1 MTSRSL
7 AAAVLALAAAAGAPP
22 QRGKSDSVAYA
33 IVDISSGEVVD
44 SRQLERL
51 RQPAP
56 PGSLLKIA
64 ALVTA
69 FATGTAS
76 ADTRVACPGAATVG
90 GQAIRCS
97 HPRLR
102 HPLRPA
108 EALAVSCNVWFA
120 TIGHRLPR
128 ARLDGVLT
136 AMGLPPTPPDAPMAL
151 AAPGLRARHSP
162 PMAWVEAF
170 GRVLRAPPAVPLT
183 AAARAV
189 LVEGL
194 RGAAL
199 YGTAGAFSE
208 RALDV
213 AAKTGSATLGGGAVG
228 MVVAGW
234 PAANPQRAIV
244 LLAAGVA
251 GRDAAAI
258 AADIVSARGASAA
271 APPPPPAP
279 DRAPAIGA
287 AGPRSTAQ
295 DVDPRQVRVG
305 TARAGGGYSIR
316 PMPLDDYVAQVLA
329 GEAEAR
335 SAAAALE
342 ALALAVRT
350 YALGNRGRHAAAGF
364 DLCSTTHCQVL
375 RPSTAG
381 TRRAAA
387 STTGRVLLYRG
398 AIADV
403 YYTASCGGRT
413 ERPSAVWR
421 GGADP
426 AYLPSARDRACD
438 GEPRWAAEIAVQDLE
453 RALSAAGFRGGLRH
467 LSVDDRTSSGR
478 AARVRLDGMRPDAIS
493 GQDLRMVVGRALGWH
508 LLKSAMFAAR
518 RTGGGYRF
526 DGNGFGHGVG
536 LCVRG
541 SARRAARG
549 DSAREIVAAYFPGV
563 EIGVLPAGGEPAPR
577 PEPPP
582 RLPAAPSTAGPA
594 TGPAPGA
601 LDVRVPPSAAPDRA
615 ALTDFARRAL
625 GQIAAATGQA
635 APQQVVIVFHPSA
648 ESYRRQTGEPW
659 WTSART
665 RGSRID
671 LLPVPVLR
679 MRGTLEST
687 LRHELAHVLTAPAL
701 QGRPEWVK
709 EGVAMHFAGEPPP
722 ASLVGPGGVV
732 GRVRCPSDAAVRQPV
747 SASAARQAYGLAAAC
762 VSRALAEGRAWS
774 DLR

>member
-1 MTSRSL
+1 MSRTL
-7 AAAVLALAAAAGAPP
+7 AAAVLAVTAAAGAPP
-22 QRGKSDSVAYA
+22 QRGAAEAVAYA
-33 IVDISSGEVVD
+33 IVDVSSGEIVD
-44 SRQLERL
+44 GRQIERL
-51 RQPAP
+51 RRPAP

-64 ALVTA
+64 TLVAAL
-69 FATGTAS
+69 ATGTAS
-76 ADTRVACPGAATVG
+76 ADTRVACRGEATVG

-151 AAPGLRARHSP
+151 AAPGMRARHSP

-170 GRVLRAPPAVPLT
+170 ARVMQAPPVVPLT

-213 AAKTGSATLGGGAVG
+213 AAKTGTATLGGGAVG
-228 MVVAGW
+228 VVVAGW
-234 PAANPQRAIV
+234 PAARPERAIV

-251 GRDAAAI
+251 GRDAATI
-258 AADIVSARGASAA
+258 AADIVSARGASTAA
-271 APPPPPAP
+271 APARAP
-279 DRAPAIGA
+279 DPAAPAGT
-287 AGPRSTAQ
+287 AGPRRSTGHG
-295 DVDPRQVRVG
+295 VDAAEVRVG

-329 GEAEAR
+329 GESEAR
-335 SAAAALE
+335 STPAALE
-342 ALALAVRT
+342 ALALAIRT
-350 YALGNRGRHAAAGF
+350 YARGNRGRHAAAGF

-387 STTGRVLLYRG
+387 STAGKVLLYRG
-398 AIADV
+398 EIADV

-478 AARVRLDGMRPDAIS
+478 AARVRLDGMRPDAIT
-493 GQDLRMVVGRALGWH
+493 GQDLRMVVGRTLGWH

-563 EIGVLPAGGEPAPR
+563 EIGALPALPEPAR
-577 PEPPP
+577 RPPP
-582 RLPAAPSTAGPA
+582 ARPSPAGP
-594 TGPAPGA
+594 GPAPARGA
-601 LDVRVPPSAAPDRA
+601 LDVRVPPSAGPDRA

-625 GQIAAATGQA
+625 DQIAAATGQA
-635 APQQVVIVFHPSA
+635 PPQGIVVVFHPSA

-665 RGSRID
+665 RGSRVD
-671 LLPVPVLR
+671 LLPVAVLR

-722 ASLVGPGGVV
+722 ASLVGPDGTV
-732 GRVRCPSDAAVRQPV
+732 GRVRCPSDDEVRQPV

-762 VSRALAEGRAWS
+762 VSRALAGGRAWS
-774 DLR
+774 ELR

>member
-33 IVDISSGEVVD
+33 IVDIPSGEVVD
-44 SRQLERL
+44 SRQFERL

-453 RALSAAGFRGGLRH
+453 RALSALLAGFVYLVPPVRSSFNHARSVLVDAMAASRQAELRRLATARYALEYGVSLQLASDIERAADIPLRRSGKGREFLDFRYRQIACCRSRTRRHGRAPARRPRSHPPGGLH
-467 LSVDDRTSSGR
+467 QTVC
-478 AARVRLDGMRPDAIS
+478 
-493 GQDLRMVVGRALGWH
+493 H
-508 LLKSAMFAAR
+508 H
-518 RTGGGYRF
+518 
-526 DGNGFGHGVG
+526 NG
-536 LCVRG
+536 
-541 SARRAARG
+541 
-549 DSAREIVAAYFPGV
+549 
-563 EIGVLPAGGEPAPR
+563 
-577 PEPPP
+577 
-582 RLPAAPSTAGPA
+582 
-594 TGPAPGA
+594 
-601 LDVRVPPSAAPDRA
+601 
-615 ALTDFARRAL
+615 
-625 GQIAAATGQA
+625 
-635 APQQVVIVFHPSA
+635 
-648 ESYRRQTGEPW
+648 
-659 WTSART
+659 
-665 RGSRID
+665 
-671 LLPVPVLR
+671 
-679 MRGTLEST
+679 
-687 LRHELAHVLTAPAL
+687 
-701 QGRPEWVK
+701 
-709 EGVAMHFAGEPPP
+709 
-722 ASLVGPGGVV
+722 
-732 GRVRCPSDAAVRQPV
+732 
-747 SASAARQAYGLAAAC
+747 
-762 VSRALAEGRAWS
+762 
-774 DLR
+774 